1 MTKHARRKTL
11 ADPAA
16 ARPRCLARAKQ
27 RSLARA
33 AFTVGRS
40 VRAPSRKSLQET
52 PRPRPRS
59 RAAGKASPRGCG
71 SRTSTT
77 LRKRSARAAS
87 IPMSRRGQFGANS
100 LRRRP
105 AAINMSG
112 ALHGPDQSGR
122 NRPGRD
128 QRVNES
134 DDSAISLGR
143 PDALHRRR
151 PHRTRQ
157 QHGRTIDPTVRRFR
171 RRCRALGHH
180 RFTDRD
186 LKTQ

>member
-77 LRKRSARAAS
+77 LKEKV
-87 IPMSRRGQFGANS
+87 GKGGF
-100 LRRRP
+100 
-105 AAINMSG
+105 
-112 ALHGPDQSGR
+112 
-122 NRPGRD
+122 
-128 QRVNES
+128 
-134 DDSAISLGR
+134 
-143 PDALHRRR
+143 
-151 PHRTRQ
+151 
-157 QHGRTIDPTVRRFR
+157 DPYVATWTVRRDLAEKAAR
-171 RRCRALGHH
+171 SNQYVGCITRA
-180 RFTDRD
+180 RPIWSQSSRS
-186 LKTQ
+186 

>member
-40 VRAPSRKSLQET
+40 VRASSRKSLQET

-77 LRKRSARAAS
+77 LRKRLARAAS
-87 IPMSRRGQFGANS
+87 IPMSRRGQFGAIS
-100 LRRRP
+100 PRRRP
-105 AAINMSG
+105 AQSICRVHYTGQTNLVAIVPV
-112 ALHGPDQSGR
+112 LIK
-122 NRPGRD
+122 
-128 QRVNES
+128 E
-134 DDSAISLGR
+134 
-143 PDALHRRR
+143 
-151 PHRTRQ
+151 
-157 QHGRTIDPTVRRFR
+157 
-171 RRCRALGHH
+171 
-180 RFTDRD
+180 
-186 LKTQ
+186 